1 METQNPP
8 NSQSDLQKEKMEQE
22 ESGSLISDGTKS
34 YSNKDNM
41 VLAQK
46 LEIQISK
53 TGKKLQK

>member
-8 NSQSDLQKEKMEQE
+8 NSQSDLEKEKSSRRSQAPQFQIV
-22 ESGSLISDGTKS
+22 LQS
-34 YSNKDNM
+34 YRNKDNM